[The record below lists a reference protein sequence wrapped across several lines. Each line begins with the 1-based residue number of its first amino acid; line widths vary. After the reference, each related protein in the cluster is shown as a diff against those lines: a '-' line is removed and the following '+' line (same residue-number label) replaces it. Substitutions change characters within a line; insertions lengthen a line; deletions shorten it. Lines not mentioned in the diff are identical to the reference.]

1 MHGAGASRVAIWPD
15 KASVSP
21 WSLPAADLAVTL
33 FQLIESGTGPA
44 AYYADM
50 TQDVI
55 TLAVTAPPGPPA
67 SAAAFLDRLDAGWP
81 EAAYAGDR
89 SRRAGGRRRLVLRA
103 GRHP

>member
-55 TLAVTAPPGPPA
+55 TLAVTAKPWETDSLLLPLRRY
-67 SAAAFLDRLDAGWP
+67 SSRTRLI
-81 EAAYAGDR
+81 R
-89 SRRAGGRRRLVLRA
+89 KTS
-103 GRHP
+103 